1 MEEKYLITRHW
12 NARHLKS
19 VCWTGNTLI
28 KFQTIIWKD
37 RKPKTI
43 PATRLNVH
51 LVLKLYQSGSDPSS
65 QQSWY
70 FERFSPVPEE
80 FWYSMLDLVML
91 LRRWSRVLMSYIF
104 INNGN
109 NASEEMRMRSWV
121 IWEQSCCSLAS
132 KGASWG
138 GSGVLLGRLLAAW
151 TGAEPGADPEL
162 AGGTL

>member
-1 MEEKYLITRHW
+1 M
-12 NARHLKS
+12 
-19 VCWTGNTLI
+19 CWTGNTLI

-43 PATRLNVH
+43 SATRLNVH
-51 LVLKLYQSGSDPSS
+51 LVLKLYQSGSDPAELVLWEILSGAGGVLI
-65 QQSWY
+65 
-70 FERFSPVPEE
+70 F
-80 FWYSMLDLVML
+80 MLDLVML

-121 IWEQSCCSLAS
+121 IWEQSCGSLAL

-151 TGAEPGADPEL
+151 TGAEPGADPEH